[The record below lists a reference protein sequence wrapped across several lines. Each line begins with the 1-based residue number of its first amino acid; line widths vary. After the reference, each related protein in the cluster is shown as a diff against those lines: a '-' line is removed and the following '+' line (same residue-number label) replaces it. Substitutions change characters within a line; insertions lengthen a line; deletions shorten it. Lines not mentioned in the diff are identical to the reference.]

1 MAPFAFVRNFL
12 ELFFLVLW
20 LMIFGRVLVSWVD
33 PRANNQVSA
42 FLIQVT
48 EPILAPVR
56 RLLPQ
61 SGMIDFSPL
70 IVLLILGVLW
80 RAL

>member
-1 MAPFAFVRNFL
+1 MESFVRNFF
-12 ELFFLVLW
+12 ELFFLALW
-20 LMIFGRVLVSWVD
+20 LLIFGRVIMSFVD
-33 PRANNQVSA
+33 PTGRNQISA
-42 FLIQVT
+42 FLIQAT
-48 EPILAPVR
+48 EPILGPVR

-61 SGMIDFSPL
+61 TGMFDFSPL